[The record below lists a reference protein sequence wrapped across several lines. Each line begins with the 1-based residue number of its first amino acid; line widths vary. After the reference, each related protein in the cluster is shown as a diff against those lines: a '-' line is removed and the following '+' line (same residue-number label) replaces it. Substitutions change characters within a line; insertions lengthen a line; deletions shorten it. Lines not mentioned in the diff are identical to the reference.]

1 MSFLS
6 RIRAVVAIASLAP
19 AGSTLAQQPDSTSL
33 PRVIITASRVET
45 PLAGSVLASTVLSG
59 DTLRRAGIRDVA
71 EALRMVPGVAIART
85 GGPGAQTSLF
95 VRGGESDYVRVLVDG
110 VAVNDAG
117 GAIDLSWLSL
127 HDVDRIE
134 VVRGPSSVLYG
145 TDAVTGVV
153 QIFTRH
159 GRGAPRFE
167 AAAEAGRYG
176 TVRGELS
183 VIGGGATAGVAVT
196 GARERSDGLLPFNND
211 YAGEVFS
218 LRSYLRVGD
227 SRVQFAARHGDETY
241 HYPTDGAGN
250 VVDHNAWRA
259 DRRTTLAADAA
270 HQFNPRWRGELTLT
284 SHTGQGRTLDLP
296 DDASDT
302 AGFHSYRSRGKLRRQ
317 SAGAR
322 LHFAPTTASVMTV
335 GAEWSTDQQESRDSS
350 NYDASTNA
358 FDAERLNR
366 GYFGQWLME
375 RGRLV
380 VSAGARYD
388 DNDSFG
394 DFRTARVA
402 AAWRLW
408 NGGVIRASTGNAFKA
423 PTFLESFSSAFSI
436 GNAALRPERSR
447 SWEVG
452 VRHDRPDGRWR
463 LGATWFDQRFADLIQ
478 YTFAAPGQPNFF
490 NVARATARG
499 LEVDGESSVVGL
511 LRVVG
516 SATFLRS
523 RVEDAGFDTDAG
535 AAFVAGQRLLRRPSH
550 SATLGVSADRGGTL
564 LDLTAHF
571 TGARDDRDFSSY
583 PATPVRLP
591 AHARVDLSAE
601 RELTTVAEGSAVHVL
616 ARLENLFGA
625 GYQEVA
631 HFPAPGRALV
641 VGVRLAPRR

>member
-6 RIRAVVAIASLAP
+6 RIRVVVAFASLAP
-19 AGSTLAQQPDSTSL
+19 AGFTLAQPPDSTSL
-33 PRVIITASRVET
+33 PRVVITASRVET
-45 PLAGSVLASTVLSG
+45 PLAGGVLASTVLSG

-71 EALRMVPGVAIART
+71 EALRVVPGVAIART

-127 HDVDRIE
+127 HNVDRIE

-183 VIGGGATAGVAVT
+183 VLGGGATAGIALT
-196 GARERSDGLLPFNND
+196 GARERSDGLLPFNNG
-211 YAGEVFS
+211 YASEVFS
-218 LRSYLRVGD
+218 LRSHLRVGD

-250 VVDHNAWRA
+250 VVDHNARRG
-259 DRRTTLAADAA
+259 DRRTTLAADVA
-270 HQFNPRWRGELTLT
+270 HQFSSRWRGELTLT

-302 AGFHSYRSRGKLRRQ
+302 AGFHSYRSRGTLQRQ

-322 LHFAPTTASVMTV
+322 LHFAPTTASVLTV

-350 NYDASTNA
+350 NYDATTNA

-375 RGRLV
+375 RGRLM

-408 NGGVIRASTGNAFKA
+408 NGGVIRVSTGNAFKA
-423 PTFLESFSSAFSI
+423 PTFLESFNSAFSI
-436 GNAALRPERSR
+436 GNAALLPERSR
-447 SWEVG
+447 SWEIG
-452 VRHDRPDGRWR
+452 VRHDRPGGRWR

-478 YTFAAPGQPNFF
+478 YTFAAPGQPNYF

-499 LEVDGESSVVGL
+499 LEVDGESSIAGL

-516 SATFLRS
+516 SVTFLRS

-535 AAFVAGQRLLRRPSH
+535 ATFVAGQRLLRRPSH
-550 SATLGVSADRGGTL
+550 SATLGLSSDRGGTL

-591 AHARVDLSAE
+591 AHARVDLSAQ
-601 RELTTVAEGSAVHVL
+601 RELTTVAQGSAVHVL
-616 ARLENLFGA
+616 ARLENLLGA

-631 HFPAPGRALV
+631 NFPAPGRTLV
-641 VGVRLAPRR
+641 VGVRLAPKR